1 MPWMHITCGQC
12 GHKAN
17 LESWTST
24 PFNGELPQGTYQCPN
39 CRYAF
44 KRQAEQGTT
53 FPSGLYIPGK
63 ITLVPVPAWL

>member
-12 GHKAN
+12 GHKAA

-24 PFNGELPQGTYQCPN
+24 PFNGELPYGIYQCPH

-44 KRQAEQGTT
+44 KRQQEPGTVLS
-53 FPSGLYIPGK
+53 SGLYIPGK
-63 ITLVPVPAWL
+63 VALVPVQAWL